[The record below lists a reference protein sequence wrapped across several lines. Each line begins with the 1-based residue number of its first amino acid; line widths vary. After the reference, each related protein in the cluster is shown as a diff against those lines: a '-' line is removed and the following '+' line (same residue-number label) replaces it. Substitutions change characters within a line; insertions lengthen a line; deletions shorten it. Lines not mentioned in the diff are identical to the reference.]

1 MKALVTGA
9 ATVAALALL
18 AVSAAHAQQIKI
30 GYVDLQ
36 RALNESEAG
45 KKAKEEFKKKAEKLQ
60 NDLKKQKEDLEE
72 MKEQLEKKALVMK
85 DEERR
90 TAELQL
96 QKKLRDFERSYKD
109 SQGELQLK
117 DNELTAD
124 ILKDLNKII
133 QEYGK
138 KEGYT
143 LILENSSSTV
153 LYSASDAD
161 LTDRIIEEYN
171 SGKGKKE

>member
-1 MKALVTGA
+1 MKMSV
-9 ATVAALALL
+9 VAAAAAASLLL
-18 AVSAAHAQQIKI
+18 AVQGAQAQQIKI

-45 KKAKEEFKKKAEKLQ
+45 KRAKEEFKKKAEKLQ
-60 NDLKKQKEDLEE
+60 GDLKKQKEDLEE
-72 MKEQLEKKALVMK
+72 MKEQLDKKALVMK

-90 TAELQL
+90 SAELQL

-138 KEGYT
+138 REGYT

-161 LTDRIIEEYN
+161 LTDKIIAEYN
-171 SGKGKKE
+171 GGKGKSE